1 MYQLDEIS
9 FIYLG
14 LVIPI
19 LFLVYLIFRRWQKKS
34 ISKYFDINT
43 INFLSPEIS
52 KSKPLLKFIIISIAL
67 LMLVISLVNPK
78 IGTELKTVKRE
89 GVDIVF
95 AIDVSKS
102 MLAED
107 IAPNRIIKSK
117 RIVSEL
123 LNNLGSDRV
132 GIIAYAST
140 AIPVLPITTDFSS
153 ARMFLESLNTD
164 MLSSQGTSIA
174 EAINLSKN
182 YFNDENQT
190 NRVLCVISDG
200 EDHEIQNNNLS
211 DIAKESGITI
221 ISIGVGSPNG
231 APIPIK
237 ENDIVKSYKKD
248 DKGEV
253 VITKL
258 NEKILKDMARQTG
271 GIYFKGDNTS
281 SVVSNIVDELKEM
294 DKQEFESKQ
303 FVSFKD
309 QFQWFL
315 FVGLFLII
323 LDVVVF
329 ERKTYWIDKLNLFN
343 ENEKV

>member
-14 LVIPI
+14 LIIPI
-19 LFLVYLIFRRWQKKS
+19 LFLVFLIFRRWQKKS
-34 ISKYFDINT
+34 IRKYFDINT
-43 INFLSPEIS
+43 IKFLSPEIS
-52 KSKPLLKFIIISIAL
+52 NSKPLLKFIIISFAL

-123 LNNLGSDRV
+123 FNNLGSDRV

-211 DIAKESGITI
+211 DIAKEAGITI
-221 ISIGVGSPNG
+221 ISIGVGSLNG

-258 NEKILKDMARQTG
+258 NENILKDMATQTG
-271 GIYFKGDNTS
+271 GIYFKGDNTN
-281 SVVSNIVDELKEM
+281 SVVSSIVDELKEM

-329 ERKTYWIDKLNLFN
+329 ERKTYWLDKLNLFN